1 MYNEPVLFDDH
12 PRGSDSQGLREI
24 ADALEERGIDA
35 PSALYDE
42 ALELANEGHLGQARD
57 RLRMLL
63 CLDPHDG
70 QAHLLL
76 SKVMVAQGRFADAL
90 SQLDQAAACGV
101 RAPQELR
108 DQIEAGRQGE
118 LGDSQGERVAA
129 RANVELKTLREEA
142 RRLRSENAY
151 LEQLTWDL
159 TRKVRRWTATSAVI
173 ALTGTLLVGV
183 TLFAGSGG
191 AAATPEATTLAA
203 AVDAEAAAAAA
214 GGVAAV
220 DGAAAPSAPVAP
232 KGRSYVV
239 QKGDTLGKVAQD
251 VYGQASRWTDIRD
264 ANKAALKG
272 GIALKV
278 GQELV
283 IPE

>member
-76 SKVMVAQGRFADAL
+76 AKVMVAQGRFADAL

-191 AAATPEATTLAA
+191 AAATSTTSLAD
-203 AVDAEAAAAAA
+203 AVGAEAAVAA

-220 DGAAAPSAPVAP
+220 ENAAEPAAPVAP
-232 KGRSYVV
+232 KGRTYVV

>member
-191 AAATPEATTLAA
+191 AAATSTTSLAD
-203 AVDAEAAAAAA
+203 AV
-214 GGVAAV
+214 
-220 DGAAAPSAPVAP
+220 GAKAAPMWCRRATPWARSPKTSTVRRLAGPTSATRTRPPSRV
-232 KGRSYVV
+232 
-239 QKGDTLGKVAQD
+239 
-251 VYGQASRWTDIRD
+251 ASRSRSDKSSSSPSR
-264 ANKAALKG
+264 G
-272 GIALKV
+272 
-278 GQELV
+278 
-283 IPE
+283 